1 MSYALKHS
9 STTTDLRDYLTI
21 NPMFYQHRNI
31 IIYITYHVFRSLV
44 ANSDHGL
51 LVLLVLLVVLVVL
64 VMRRMVVNRMV
75 MVMVLRRRWR
85 RRRSCVDGYGEK
97 GGPTER
103 TGFRVYVD
111 VDNSWVIIIL

>member
-1 MSYALKHS
+1 M
-9 STTTDLRDYLTI
+9 
-21 NPMFYQHRNI
+21 
-31 IIYITYHVFRSLV
+31 

-51 LVLLVLLVVLVVL
+51 LVLLVLLVVLLVVL
-64 VMRRMVVNRMV
+64 VMRRVVVNRMV
-75 MVMVLRRRWR
+75 MVMMLRRRWR

>member
-1 MSYALKHS
+1 M
-9 STTTDLRDYLTI
+9 
-21 NPMFYQHRNI
+21 
-31 IIYITYHVFRSLV
+31 

-51 LVLLVLLVVLVVL
+51 LVLLVLLLVLVVVVVLVL
-64 VMRRMVVNRMV
+64 VMSGMVVNRMV

-103 TGFRVYVD
+103 TGFRVYVG
-111 VDNSWVIIIL
+111 VDNSWVTIML